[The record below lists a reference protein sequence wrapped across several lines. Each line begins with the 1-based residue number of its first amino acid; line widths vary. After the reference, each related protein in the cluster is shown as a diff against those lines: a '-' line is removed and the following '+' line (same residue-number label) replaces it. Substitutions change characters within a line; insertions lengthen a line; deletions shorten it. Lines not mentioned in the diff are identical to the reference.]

1 MIDAKGEIMM
11 KTFVAAAAALT
22 AVLVLAFG
30 TTAPLIA
37 QQSLPAPA
45 PPKNVNDWLLNA
57 DSDKDRFRK
66 LQTYLRGF
74 DQPMWEVG
82 ERYQR
87 VYDALGDGNYD
98 LAEYHWEKIKVTIQ
112 TGYMKRPK
120 RQPNSDAMFVNNVY
134 GPILAAIKSKDAKK
148 AWEGFE
154 LGRAAC
160 MSCHEAEQVG
170 FMNNQPLFRRT
181 ENPPKKL

>member
-1 MIDAKGEIMM
+1 MNKSVM
-11 KTFVAAAAALT
+11 AAAAGIT
-22 AVLVLAFG
+22 LVIAATGLVSS
-30 TTAPLIA
+30 PQA
-37 QQSLPAPA
+37 QQSAA
-45 PPKNVNDWLLNA
+45 PPATPQVNVNDWLLNA
-57 DSDKDRFRK
+57 PTDTERFKK
-66 LQTYLRGF
+66 LQIYLRGF

-98 LAEYHWEKIKVTIQ
+98 LAEYHWEKIKSTIT

-120 RQPNSDAMFVNNVY
+120 RQPNSDAMFVKNVY
-134 GPILAAIKSKDAKK
+134 DPILAAIKSKDAKK